1 MSTVAM
7 INEEELLVS
16 REEREKLL
24 GRIDVLEKV
33 KSLLLLPALEMATT
47 QQVADFYEVDVN
59 TLYST
64 INYHKEELVSDG
76 YKSMRGKEVITI
88 MENSTLDFKGLSITK
103 AQGGYLVNGEYKLA
117 YAGVGLFPKR
127 AILRVGMLLRDS
139 EVAKEVR
146 TQLLNIE
153 EKAPEVIRK
162 AEVDTEVA
170 LLEQAVGKAF
180 ASNDIMKFAEATMKL
195 NAYKD
200 RYTKQV
206 EAKLEETTAIH
217 ASSLDCLVT
226 SKSFAERFEYKG
238 IPATSKQLNDI
249 LIKAG
254 YVERS
259 RKGLIATD
267 KGRQL
272 GAKVRTGQTDTY
284 KYTYVLW
291 PNRVVEGVFYS
302 IFKENG
308 IDYKTK

>member
-1 MSTVAM
+1 MTV
-7 INEEELLVS
+7 LSVS
-16 REEREKLL
+16 EEKLFMKRDVRENL
-24 GRIDVLEKV
+24 IKRLEVLEKV
-33 KSLLLLPALEMATT
+33 KDLLLLPALELATT
-47 QQVADFYEVDVN
+47 QQVADYFEVSDDAVQN
-59 TLYST
+59 
-64 INYHKEELVSDG
+64 IVKRHKDELLSDG
-76 YKSMRGKEVITI
+76 YCSYTGSEVKSLVTEKNSVTKIINKRGYFIVETD
-88 MENSTLDFKGLSITK
+88 N
-103 AQGGYLVNGEYKLA
+103 GYVKMANRSN
-117 YAGVGLFPKR
+117 GLFPRR

-153 EKAPEVIRK
+153 EKAPEVMKK
-162 AEVDTEVA
+162 AEVDNEVT

-206 EAKLEETTAIH
+206 EAKLEETTTIH

-254 YVERS
+254 YVERN
-259 RKGLIATD
+259 RKGLTATD

-302 IFKENG
+302 IFKEYG
-308 IDYKTK
+308 VDYKTK

>member
-7 INEEELLVS
+7 RNEEELLVS
-16 REEREKLL
+16 KEEREKLIN
-24 GRIDVLEKV
+24 RIDVLEKV

-47 QQVADFYEVDVN
+47 QQVADFYEVGVEAIK
-59 TLYST
+59 T
-64 INYHKEELVSDG
+64 IVKRHGDELESDG
-76 YKSMRGKEVITI
+76 MTVLNRKALLLKVQNEPIKNTSYVAIIRDE
-88 MENSTLDFKGLSITK
+88 KG
-103 AQGGYLVNGEYKLA
+103 NEYKFTNR
-117 YAGVGLFPKR
+117 GSMVFPRR

-206 EAKLEETTAIH
+206 EAKLEETTTIH

-238 IPATSKQLNDI
+238 EPTTSKQLNDI

-254 YVERS
+254 YVERV

-302 IFKENG
+302 IFKEYG